1 MLSTPRVLPF
11 DEVSSSPTGN
21 SDSNREHYEDR
32 VRERIRRGG
41 AHTAEELRATYAFL
55 ELNDE
60 ADKLATRCSF
70 HPWEAIKSFAYELT
84 PPIFISPLLCVLL
97 EPSVAQG
104 INVARHRQY
113 FPSLQAGANP
123 PLGTL
128 IDNVLHWFVTAA
140 VLLWLA
146 SPSSNVDKWEL
157 LLAYSWMCVR
167 WAVIGTKYGHYTEN
181 LLNEMRKPV
190 DSHNE
195 KLLTENLIL
204 ISWASPAVELLRK
217 ISKDAQDIAD
227 VNLNTSYMRFGSHQT
242 ETFLQLMRRCHSQKE
257 DLSTPS
263 IETGGVTAGDVLLQL
278 LTAGFT
284 ETLTAGL
291 KKVLLCGIVVMAFF
305 PCSVRLWF
313 GIEMFGS
320 TYVDHFIYIGMFL
333 SQCHGAQSSLMF
345 CLTAA
350 LDLKRR
356 LAVLNMLGQMA
367 QYPGVEFREL
377 FGEAVE
383 RPTELPHLN
392 SDEENG
398 NAGESKASQPTHLY
412 LDLEDDSNAY
422 LWLLLRRSVR
432 VAGYHFY
439 VRGMSYIGICVSWA
453 IAASAVLNFI
463 VWTESYHHMASIGSI
478 LIGILAIML
487 SVQIALQEATALQE
501 LIPSHRLTLK
511 RKLVIV
517 NQELMELETRKCSEH
532 NAELRSSKNAWGSTS
547 KAAAAL
553 FLGSNTR
560 TVTRL
565 KALQELLK
573 SIEEC
578 LSFEEEV
585 TSPVQVFGIPAG
597 RGLTGAVFGT
607 VVAGVSAAAMQE
619 YAAADLV
626 ENYDHRGW
634 FRSQGN

>member
-1 MLSTPRVLPF
+1 MHSTPRVLPYV
-11 DEVSSSPTGN
+11 DEVPLSPV
-21 SDSNREHYEDR
+21 SDSVSIREHYEDR

-55 ELNDE
+55 ELEDE
-60 ADKLATRCSF
+60 AKKLATRCSF
-70 HPWEAIKSFAYELT
+70 HPQEAIKSFAYELM
-84 PPIFISPLLCVLL
+84 PPVFISPLLCMLL
-97 EPSVAQG
+97 EPSVAEG

-113 FPSLQAGANP
+113 FPSFQAGANP

-128 IDNVLHWFVTAA
+128 IDNMLHWFVTAA

-146 SPSSNVDKWEL
+146 TPSSNVDKWEL

-167 WAVIGTKYGHYTEN
+167 WAVIGTKYGYYTEN

-217 ISKDAQDIAD
+217 ISRNAQDIAD
-227 VNLNTSYMRFGSHQT
+227 VNLSISYMRFGSAQT
-242 ETFLQLMRRCHSQKE
+242 ERFLQLMRRCHNQKE

-263 IETGGVTAGDVLLQL
+263 VEKGGVTAGDVLLQL
-278 LTAGFT
+278 LTAGFS

-291 KKVLLCGIVVMAFF
+291 KKVLLFGIAVMAFF
-305 PCSVRLWF
+305 PCLVRLWF
-313 GIEMFGS
+313 GIDMFGS
-320 TYVDHFIYIGMFL
+320 TYVDHFVYIGMFL

-356 LAVLNMLGQMA
+356 SAVLNMLGQMA

-377 FGEAVE
+377 FGEVVDQ
-383 RPTELPHLN
+383 RPTELPPSLN
-392 SDEENG
+392 ADEEDG
-398 NAGESKASQPTHLY
+398 KTGESTAREPTHLY

-487 SVQIALQEATALQE
+487 SVQIALQEATSLQE
-501 LIPSHRLTLK
+501 LIPRHRLTLK

-597 RGLTGAVFGT
+597 PGLTGAVFGT
-607 VVAGVSAAAMQE
+607 VIAGVAAAMQE
-619 YAAADLV
+619 YASADL
-626 ENYDHRGW
+626 EESYDQRGW
-634 FRSQGN
+634 FSSQ